1 MERNK
6 EEKKMNKLFEREEGT
21 FAIKTNEEGTIDQ
34 NVFYGEI
41 SEWLRISSVHS
52 TLCELLLDEMD
63 REEAF
68 FANQNEIS
76 DYLMER

>member
-6 EEKKMNKLFEREEGT
+6 EEKKMNKLFERKES
-21 FAIKTNEEGTIDQ
+21 AIHR
-34 NVFYGEI
+34 NVLYGEI
-41 SEWLRISSVHS
+41 SEWLRILPVHLK
-52 TLCELLLDEMD
+52 LCELLLDEVD

-76 DYLMER
+76 EYLMER

>member
-1 MERNK
+1 
-6 EEKKMNKLFEREEGT
+6 MNKLFEREEGT
-21 FAIKTNEEGTIDQ
+21 IDK

-52 TLCELLLDEMD
+52 KLYELLLDEVD

-68 FANQNEIS
+68 LANQNEIS
-76 DYLMER
+76 EYLMER

>member
-1 MERNK
+1 MRRGKVERNK
-6 EEKKMNKLFEREEGT
+6 EEKKMNKLFER
-21 FAIKTNEEGTIDQ
+21 EEGTIDQ

-52 TLCELLLDEMD
+52 KLGELLLDEAD

-68 FANQNEIS
+68 FTNQNEIS
-76 DYLMER
+76 EYLMER